1 MKLHSVVLAT
11 LILALPI
18 LAHADPTDDA
28 QPGSSGSTSGG
39 LEEIVVTAQRREQS
53 LMTVPTSIQAVSGQ
67 ELNNIG
73 VASLGDLQFITPG
86 FLPTTSS
93 GYQELFIRGIG
104 NSVFVGPDP
113 SVATYI
119 DDVPRIWGSMP
130 DNLMTLD
137 TSRVEIL
144 KGAQGGLYGRNATGG
159 VVNVVTRQP
168 NTETAAAEAQVSYGN
183 LSTLKA
189 TVYFNLPVVNDT
201 LAWNVAFERD
211 SHDPYVQNIAVKN
224 QYTAA
229 DFAGNGNVFGV
240 LPLTP
245 AGQAA
250 FLNNFDSP
258 QNGFESQNTYTANT
272 KLRWTPFEHFSAT
285 LAGDYYYKE
294 DTDGSQLQL
303 ATPAYTQG
311 YVTGLNGLAGLGFT
325 PNLPPGFV
333 QQQRKWDA
341 GYNTP
346 ENVGLKDWGS
356 SLTAIYNA
364 PFADFTSIT
373 AYRSQHTLL
382 NQDLGAATVTDGGI
396 TVDNEKYFFYQELR
410 AVSTNS
416 GPIHWLGGGTYLFD
430 HYGGATSTSLLGI
443 FSEEIVH
450 VDDQIKNY
458 TIYGQAGYDITPELS
473 LTSSVRYLKELNN
486 ILYGCCAGGAVFPNP
501 QTLSQPE
508 HAIIP
513 SATLSYSIPDGN
525 VYARWARG
533 FKAGGF
539 NPVASPSSFAGVPLS
554 DGEEFGP
561 EKVDTYEVGYKESL
575 LNRRLQVTGDVFYNH
590 YTGLQQTA
598 HATADYQNAIIL
610 AIVNAGA
617 ARTYGA
623 EGSVTYRVIDPVT
636 VGANIG
642 YLSAKYTNYVSPITT
657 PQVLTPGDL
666 SGTQMTNAPKWQMS
680 FTAALDQPISG
691 NLRLVGNV
699 LVTYISTVLF
709 DQSDLPCTGGLVY
722 PACLPNAVSPGYWLT
737 NLHVGVKTAN
747 DKYEVALFAN
757 NVFDRAYY
765 TYGASDGNGNDLIW
779 GAPRIFGVQL
789 TGKY

>member
-1 MKLHSVVLAT
+1 MKLQLVLLST
-11 LILALPI
+11 LVLALPL
-18 LAHADPTDDA
+18 LARSDPTEDTSTGA
-28 QPGSSGSTSGG
+28 SSANSGG
-39 LEEIVVTAQRREQS
+39 LDEIVVTAQRREQS
-53 LMTVPTSIQAVSGQ
+53 LMSVPTSIQAVSGQ

-73 VASLGDLQFITPG
+73 IESLGDLQFITPG

-130 DNLMTLD
+130 DNLMALD
-137 TSRVEIL
+137 TNRVEIL

-159 VVNVVTRQP
+159 VVNVITRQP
-168 NTETAAAEAQVSYGN
+168 STDAAAAEAQVSYGT
-183 LSTLKA
+183 LSTLRA
-189 TVYFNLPVVNDT
+189 GVYVNLPMADT
-201 LAWNVAFERD
+201 LAWNFAFERD
-211 SHDPYVQNIAVKN
+211 SHDPYVANIAVKN

-229 DFAGNGNVFGV
+229 DFAGNGNVFGI

-245 AGQAA
+245 AQQAA
-250 FLNNFDSP
+250 FLNNFDDP

-272 KLRWTPFEHFSAT
+272 KLLWRPVEHFSAT
-285 LAGDYYYKE
+285 LAGDYYYKD

-303 ATPAYTQG
+303 ETPAYTQG
-311 YVTGLNGLAGLGFT
+311 YVTGINGLAGLGFT

-346 ENVGLKDWGS
+346 EEVGLKDWGTS
-356 SLTAIYNA
+356 FTALYNA
-364 PFADFTSIT
+364 PFADFTSIS

-382 NQDLGAATVTDGGI
+382 GQDLGAASVTDGGI
-396 TVDNEKYFFYQELR
+396 TVNNEKYFFYQELR
-410 AVSTNS
+410 AVSTGS
-416 GPIHWLGGGTYLFD
+416 GPVHWLGGATYLSD
-430 HYGGATSTSLLGI
+430 HYGGATSVNILNLADTEL
-443 FSEEIVH
+443 VH
-450 VDDQIKNY
+450 VDDLIKNW
-458 TIYGQAGYDITPELS
+458 TVYGQAAYDITSNLS
-473 LTSSVRYLKELNN
+473 LTSSVRYLHETNTAD
-486 ILYGCCAGGAVFPNP
+486 YSCCTGGAAFATPE
-501 QTLSQPE
+501 TLSAGE

-513 SATLSYSIPDGN
+513 SATLSYAIPDGN

-539 NPVASPSSFAGVPLS
+539 NPVASPGAFAGVPLS

-561 EKVDTYEVGYKESL
+561 EKVDTYEAGYKESL

-623 EGSVTYRVIDPVT
+623 EASVNYRVIDPVT
-636 VGANIG
+636 VGANVG
-642 YLSAKYTNYVSPITT
+642 YLNAKYTNYVSPVTT

-666 SGTQMTNAPKWQMS
+666 SGTVMTNAPKWQLS
-680 FTAALDQPISG
+680 FTSTLDQPISG
-691 NLRLVGNV
+691 NLHLVGNV

-709 DQSDLPCTGGLVY
+709 DQSDLPCTGGLAY
-722 PACLPNAVSPGYWLT
+722 PSCLPNAVSPGYWLT
-737 NLHVGVKTAN
+737 NLRLGVRTAN
-747 DKYEVALFAN
+747 GKYEVALFAN
-757 NVFDRAYY
+757 NLFDRAYY

-779 GAPRIFGVQL
+779 GAPRIIGAQL